1 MSEGIARSSTV
12 SSLFK
17 RPESVLVVVYTQ
29 ALEVLLI
36 CRQSP
41 AGFWQSVTGSLEQG
55 EQPSE
60 AAQRE
65 LLEETGITAA
75 VTDHG
80 ISRVFPIRDPW
91 RKRYKPGTTENRE
104 HEFSVQLRDRCEI
117 VLVPSEHSD
126 YCWLPIVE
134 AIGKVSS
141 RTNRAA
147 LKAILNVE
155 G

>member
-1 MSEGIARSSTV
+1 MTKGIARSSTV
-12 SSLFK
+12 RSLFK

-29 ALEVLLI
+29 SLDVLLI

-41 AGFWQSVTGSLEQG
+41 AGFWQSVTGSLEEA
-55 EQPSE
+55 EQPIE

-65 LLEETGITAA
+65 LHEETGINAL

-91 RKRYKPGTTENRE
+91 RRRYAPGVDENRE
-104 HEFSVQLRDRCEI
+104 HEFSVQLPDRCEV
-117 VLVPSEHSD
+117 VLESSEHSD
-126 YCWLPIVE
+126 YCWLPIVD
-134 AIGKVSS
+134 AIGKISS